1 MTPAEIKKTRLYRTL
16 APKIRK
22 QDREE
27 FARMLAMVPLRA
39 WPNFGETVLSRA
51 FFWDNTPPG
60 GRYWSELDDRLDRYH
75 AGPARQLPE
84 DFQP

>member
-22 QDREE
+22 QNREE
-27 FARMLAMVPLRA
+27 FAWMLAMVPDGA
-39 WPNFGETVLSRA
+39 WPTFGETTLDYA
-51 FFWDNTPPG
+51 FLWTDTPQG
-60 GRYWSELDDRLDRYH
+60 QCYWSELDDRFIRYD
-75 AGPARQLPE
+75 AGPRAQLPE

>member
-27 FARMLAMVPLRA
+27 FARMLALVPEKARQKMDADSVLHA
-39 WPNFGETVLSRA
+39 FVWDETPQGA
-51 FFWDNTPPG
+51 D
-60 GRYWSELDDRLDRYH
+60 YWYELYWRLDRYA
-75 AGPARQLPE
+75 AGPRAQLPE